1 MKKLSV
7 VLAIVLCFSACF
19 CVPVSAASP
28 EVDLYVTAIGT
39 DLTVSI
45 ESGSD
50 LGAIQGTIVYDKD
63 VITYDSSAVNAAI
76 SSANTLSDTFSNS
89 ASAGSTSVA
98 LVGNSSSGTSGEW
111 ATIGY
116 VAPVGTP
123 ADFSLSGFRA
133 FSKTGAVTK
142 AKFVVIMPGDANGDK
157 LVNVKDYV
165 KFKKILS
172 QGDTLPD
179 VVKNLD
185 VNKSGGNYNSIDF
198 SQLRSNLLLG

>member
-7 VLAIVLCFSACF
+7 VLAIILCLSAFF
-19 CVPVSAASP
+19 CVPASAASP

-45 ESGSD
+45 ESCSA
-50 LGAIQGTIVYDKD
+50 LGAIQGTIGYDKD
-63 VITYDSSAVNAAI
+63 VITYDSSSVIAAI
-76 SSANTLSDTFSNS
+76 SSRNTSSDTFSNS

-111 ATIGY
+111 ASIGY

-123 ADFSLSGFRA
+123 ADFSLTGFKA
-133 FSKTGAVTK
+133 FTKTGAATK
-142 AKFVVIMPGDANGDK
+142 AKFVIVMPGDANEDK

-172 QGDTLPD
+172 RGDTLPD

-185 VNKSGGNYNSIDF
+185 VNKSGGDYNLIDF